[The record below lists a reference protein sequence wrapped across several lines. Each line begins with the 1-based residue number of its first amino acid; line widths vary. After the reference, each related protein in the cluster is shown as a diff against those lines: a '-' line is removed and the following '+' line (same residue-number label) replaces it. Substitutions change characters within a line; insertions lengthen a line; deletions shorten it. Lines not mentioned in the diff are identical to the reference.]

1 MLDAPQNYVQLWS
14 ATPISP
20 WLLNSV
26 FSSKSIN
33 NTLYLYWY
41 DSCTRRY
48 IYQHIF
54 HPLDKTHSCLILTY
68 ATNAW
73 LLDDN
78 NISMILF
85 NRCYYLLL
93 KPIQDNKLRHVLS
106 WNIRYF
112 LNVQVFFRKILGKL
126 HWQITFSYLRHF
138 RMLNFRHFP

>member
-1 MLDAPQNYVQLWS
+1 MTVVLEGIFTNIS
-14 ATPISP
+14 STP
-20 WLLNSV
+20 
-26 FSSKSIN
+26 
-33 NTLYLYWY
+33 
-41 DSCTRRY
+41 C
-48 IYQHIF
+48 
-54 HPLDKTHSCLILTY
+54 DKTHSCLILTY

-112 LNVQVFFRKILGKL
+112 LNVQVFFRKFLGKL
-126 HWQITFSYLRHF
+126 HFHIYVRHF
-138 RMLNFRHFP
+138 RILNFRHFPKQLLIDPIIFLLEINK

>member
-1 MLDAPQNYVQLWS
+1 MTVVLEGIFTNIS
-14 ATPISP
+14 FTP
-20 WLLNSV
+20 
-26 FSSKSIN
+26 
-33 NTLYLYWY
+33 
-41 DSCTRRY
+41 C
-48 IYQHIF
+48 
-54 HPLDKTHSCLILTY
+54 DKTHSCLILTY

-93 KPIQDNKLRHVLS
+93 KPIQDNTLRHVLS

-112 LNVQVFFRKILGKL
+112 FNVQVFFRKILGKL

-138 RMLNFRHFP
+138 RILNFRHFPYQLLIDSIIILLEINK

>member
-1 MLDAPQNYVQLWS
+1 MTVVLEGIFTNIS
-14 ATPISP
+14 STP
-20 WLLNSV
+20 
-26 FSSKSIN
+26 
-33 NTLYLYWY
+33 
-41 DSCTRRY
+41 C
-48 IYQHIF
+48 
-54 HPLDKTHSCLILTY
+54 DKTHSCLILTY

-85 NRCYYLLL
+85 SRCYYLLL

-138 RMLNFRHFP
+138 RILNFRHLPYQLLIDSIIILLEINK

>member
-1 MLDAPQNYVQLWS
+1 MTVVLEGIFTNIS
-14 ATPISP
+14 STP
-20 WLLNSV
+20 
-26 FSSKSIN
+26 
-33 NTLYLYWY
+33 
-41 DSCTRRY
+41 C
-48 IYQHIF
+48 
-54 HPLDKTHSCLILTY
+54 DKTHSCLILTY

-93 KPIQDNKLRHVLS
+93 KPIQDNTLRHVLS

-112 LNVQVFFRKILGKL
+112 LNVQVFFQKILGKL

-138 RMLNFRHFP
+138 RILNFRHFPYQLLIDSIIILLEINK